1 MTVEQV
7 GARSA
12 RKELVNDFESL
23 PSAESLIQ
31 ERTMTRMG
39 LVAFLYSDCLDS
51 VSRTTRLAKY
61 AADPG
66 GRDYHWAA
74 KLGASKLFEDDMPYD
89 QVVGEVMPNMTR
101 PTQRSDN
108 QHALKALYDWKL
120 NNAGIYKKPPSGEL
134 SGPKGEL
141 IITLKPSFA
150 VEKKG
155 VTTAYVPWMFKD
167 TRLTPQ
173 VASIGVH
180 LLELALQKDDYATWK
195 FALIDTGTQKCY
207 SRTHKN
213 SAEAAIFAVRTTE
226 EALLAQKAKKAA

>member
-1 MTVEQV
+1 
-7 GARSA
+7 
-12 RKELVNDFESL
+12 
-23 PSAESLIQ
+23 
-31 ERTMTRMG
+31 MTRMG

-74 KLGASKLFEDDMPYD
+74 KLGASKLFGEDMPYD
-89 QVVGEVMPNMTR
+89 QVIGEVMPNMTR
-101 PTQRSDN
+101 LTQRSDN
-108 QHALKALYDWKL
+108 QQALKSLYDWKL
-120 NNAGIYKKPPSGEL
+120 KNIGAAKEPPVGEL
-134 SGPKGEL
+134 SGPQGEL
-141 IITLKPSFA
+141 IIVLKPAFA
-150 VEKKG
+150 LERKG

-180 LLELALQKDDYATWK
+180 LLELALQKDEHASWR

-207 SRTHKN
+207 NRTHKN

-226 EALLAQKAKKAA
+226 EALLAQKAKKVA